1 MRCGATNFNPQRK
14 AVSMQWK
21 HWSSACPR
29 KFKSQPT
36 AEKFMLTI
44 FFDIN
49 GLLIL
54 VFKDH
59 DITINTQHQQQE
71 KSILACL

>member
-1 MRCGATNFNPQRK
+1 
-14 AVSMQWK
+14 
-21 HWSSACPR
+21 
-29 KFKSQPT
+29 
-36 AEKFMLTI
+36 MLTI

-71 KSILACL
+71 KKHPGMFMRVSSTMPISM